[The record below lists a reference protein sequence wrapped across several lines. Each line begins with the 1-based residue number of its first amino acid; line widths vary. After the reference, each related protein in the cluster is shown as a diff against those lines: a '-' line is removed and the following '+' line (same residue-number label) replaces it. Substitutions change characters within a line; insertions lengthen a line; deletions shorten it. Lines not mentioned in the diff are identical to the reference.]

1 VGHEAALKEVVFELA
16 NPALTSSLTPDR
28 ATELLEDLAMQGRTF
43 GGLPFD
49 NPPGEHSA
57 APC

>member
-1 VGHEAALKEVVFELA
+1 MGHEAALKEVLFELA

-28 ATELLEDLAMQGRTF
+28 AAELLEDLSVQGGTV
-43 GGLPFD
+43 GGLPFE